1 MHLNA
6 NQKYY
11 FAPRD
16 KGSPKNF
23 VGKINGPKKG
33 IFTKN

>member
-1 MHLNA
+1 M
-6 NQKYY
+6 QTKKYY

-16 KGSPKNF
+16 KESPKNF

-33 IFTKN
+33 IFTKIRT